1 MPSLSALTKEIG
13 AKFKRSNP
21 DIIFDRNRQ
30 VDWISSGNIVFDL
43 VTGGG
48 FPRRRI
54 TEVFGMEHSGKTAIT
69 LTMAGHAQRSG
80 LTGVFMDHEQS
91 WFAQYAERNYG
102 LVQDN
107 DTFSVFQPDNI
118 EEGDT
123 IVDMLEKL
131 GQLDYIIFDS
141 IDAMRPKSMVERNQ
155 ADDSRIPGSH
165 AYAMSQLIHKLVPW
179 ARRMNCAVIMIN
191 QMRTAIST
199 NKYEQSIGSAAGY
212 NPMES
217 YATTGGHAPRF
228 YASLRVKMEY
238 GGQLNNEAGTDQ
250 VSGLKGAKV
259 RTGQQTKII
268 NVKNKVHTPYLK
280 GLSNFI
286 FPTDAEPGGFSRGLD
301 LLDLLKKRNR
311 VRQVSTK
318 FIYNGL
324 DPQYA
329 EWTNMG
335 SKLSSEEKFC
345 SNPALLAD
353 AEALLKSLMKQ
364 SSEPALELAI
374 KGEDFSEDEASE
386 AKFQPNEEELSLVL
400 DDDANSSS
408 PSSEDDSQPIAE
420 VTL

>member
-30 VDWISSGNIVFDL
+30 VDWISSGNVVFDL

-69 LTMAGHAQRSG
+69 LTMAGHAQRNG

-102 LVQDN
+102 LVQDD

-131 GQLDYIIFDS
+131 GSLDYIIFDS

-191 QMRTAIST
+191 QMRTAINT
-199 NKYEQSIGSAAGY
+199 NKYEQNIGSAAGY

-250 VSGLKGAKV
+250 VSGLEGAKV

-301 LLDLLKKRNR
+301 LLDLLKKRGR

-318 FIYNGL
+318 FVYNGL
-324 DPQYA
+324 APEFA

-335 SKLSSEEKFC
+335 SKIASEEKFC

-353 AEALLKSLMKQ
+353 AENLLKSLMKQ
-364 SSEPALELAI
+364 ADQQPLEIAI
-374 KGEDFSEDEASE
+374 KGEDFSDDEVSE
-386 AKFQPNEEELSLVL
+386 ANFKPNQEELSMVL
-400 DDDANSSS
+400 EDGGASNDDAA
-408 PSSEDDSQPIAE
+408 PISEVS
-420 VTL
+420 L